1 MQFAIG
7 KDFTDIGDG
16 RRLWRGEDGLG
27 TIVAQNGSV
36 VAGQLSAA
44 AGSASAGQFSAGAE
58 NPSGEDGHCPAIAK
72 ALDGYGFIF
81 SRNETVTTFT
91 RRKTYEE
98 VMSTAEFDSCGRVIY
113 AEGGMVTEKHT
124 FVEWICEGAGYWKNG
139 APAQPDEHQPDE
151 HQPASNQPA
160 QPAENQLASNQPTQP
175 AENQPAGNQPA
186 ENQLASNQPAGNP
199 ADPTANPTGTHR
211 RLILNAVY
219 KEYSFGKHHRTAL
232 DHDFDISEAGPDGH
246 LKGGWYE
253 LHVWPLPDG
262 RVLCLEHHGAVFIL
276 APGET
281 FIYNPDK
288 NDTHYETYIYTL
300 KAI

>member
-27 TIVAQNGSV
+27 TIVARNGSV
-36 VAGQLSAA
+36 VAGQLSA
-44 AGSASAGQFSAGAE
+44 GQLSAGNGSVVAGQLSAGAE

-98 VMSTAEFDSCGRVIY
+98 VMSTAEFDSCGRVIHT
-113 AEGGMVTEKHT
+113 EGGMVTKRYT
-124 FVEWICEGAGYWKNG
+124 SVEWICEGAGYWHNG
-139 APAQPDEHQPDE
+139 APA
-151 HQPASNQPA
+151 
-160 QPAENQLASNQPTQP
+160 LP
-175 AENQPAGNQPA
+175 AENQPAENQFASNQPA
-186 ENQLASNQPAGNP
+186 APKSTQPAEHQPAEHQPAGNP
-199 ADPTANPTGTHR
+199 ADPAANPTGTHR

>member
-16 RRLWRGEDGLG
+16 RRFWRGEDGLG
-27 TIVAQNGSV
+27 TIVARNGSV
-36 VAGQLSAA
+36 VAGQLSA
-44 AGSASAGQFSAGAE
+44 GSV
-58 NPSGEDGHCPAIAK
+58 NPSEEDGHCPAIAH

-98 VMSTAEFDSCGRVIY
+98 VMSTAEFDSCGRVIHT
-113 AEGGMVTEKHT
+113 EGGMVTKRYT
-124 FVEWICEGAGYWKNG
+124 SVEWICEGAGYWHNG
-139 APAQPDEHQPDE
+139 APAQP
-151 HQPASNQPA
+151 
-160 QPAENQLASNQPTQP
+160 T
-175 AENQPAGNQPA
+175 GNLTPPIA
-186 ENQLASNQPAGNP
+186 ATPP
-199 ADPTANPTGTHR
+199 

-219 KEYSFGKHHRTAL
+219 KEYMFGKHHRTAL

-276 APGET
+276 APGES

-288 NDTHYETYIYTL
+288 NDTYYKTYIYTL
-300 KAI
+300 NAI

>member
-16 RRLWRGEDGLG
+16 RRLWRGEGGLG
-27 TIVAQNGSV
+27 TIVAGNGSV
-36 VAGQLSAA
+36 VAGQLSA
-44 AGSASAGQFSAGAE
+44 GAV

-98 VMSTAEFDSCGRVIY
+98 VMSTAEFDSCGRVIH
-113 AEGGMVTEKHT
+113 AEGGMVTKRYT
-124 FVEWICEGAGYWKNG
+124 SVEWICEGAGYWQNG
-139 APAQPDEHQPDE
+139 APA
-151 HQPASNQPA
+151 
-160 QPAENQLASNQPTQP
+160 LP
-175 AENQPAGNQPA
+175 AENQPASNQFASNQPA
-186 ENQLASNQPAGNP
+186 APKSTQPAEHQPAEHQPAGNP
-199 ADPTANPTGTHR
+199 ADPTANPTETHR

-219 KEYSFGKHHRTAL
+219 KEYMFGKHSRTAL

>member
-16 RRLWRGEDGLG
+16 RRLWRGEYGLG
-27 TIVAQNGSV
+27 TIVARNGSVVAGQLSAGNGSV

-44 AGSASAGQFSAGAE
+44 AGSASAGQLSAGSV
-58 NPSGEDGHCPAIAK
+58 NPSEEAGQLSAGSVNPSEEAGHCPAIAK

-98 VMSTAEFDSCGRVIY
+98 VMSTAEFDSCGRVIHT
-113 AEGGMVTEKHT
+113 EGGMVTEKRT
-124 FVEWICEGAGYWKNG
+124 SVEWICEGAGYWQNG
-139 APAQPDEHQPDE
+139 A
-151 HQPASNQPA
+151 PA
-160 QPAENQLASNQPTQP
+160 QPAENQP
-175 AENQPAGNQPA
+175 AENQPA
-186 ENQLASNQPAGNP
+186 ENQLASNQPAQPDGNP
-199 ADPTANPTGTHR
+199 ADPTANPTGTHP

-219 KEYSFGKHHRTAL
+219 KEYMFGKHSRTAL
-232 DHDFDISEAGPDGH
+232 DHDFDLSEAGPDGH

-253 LHVWPLPDG
+253 LHVWPLPEG

-276 APGET
+276 APGES

-288 NDTHYETYIYTL
+288 NDTHYKTYIYTL
-300 KAI
+300 NAI

>member
-16 RRLWRGEDGLG
+16 RRFWRGEDGLG

-44 AGSASAGQFSAGAE
+44 AGSASAGQLSAVAE

-98 VMSTAEFDSCGRVIY
+98 VMSTAEFDSCGRVIHT
-113 AEGGMVTEKHT
+113 EGGMVTKRYT
-124 FVEWICEGAGYWKNG
+124 SVEWICEGAGYWHNG
-139 APAQPDEHQPDE
+139 APAQLAEN
-151 HQPASNQPA
+151 QPASNQPA
-160 QPAENQLASNQPTQP
+160 QPAENQ
-175 AENQPAGNQPA
+175 PAGNH
-186 ENQLASNQPAGNP
+186 
-199 ADPTANPTGTHR
+199 ADPAANPTGTHR